1 MRKWESRQVSVA
13 KSAFR
18 KRPVF
23 FRFLREFQGARKG
36 EIRAETTEAQRH
48 GDGSNGLKMGR
59 GARCASQVTG
69 VQRVSFFGFANRPV
83 LSRFVEQARRRPAAG
98 RATRAES
105 RGKRRTGLHRGPWH
119 NRSGTVSL
127 VSFGLAA
134 TDRHEF
140 HELKQIG
147 ADSEI
152 CATSENICRRFLH
165 GVIITRVFPTSVGWI
180 L

>member
-1 MRKWESRQVSVA
+1 MGKRAGERRKIGIPENSG
-13 KSAFR
+13 
-18 KRPVF
+18 F
-23 FRFLREFQGARKG
+23 FPIPGSSKEARRG
-36 EIRAETTEAQRH
+36 GIRAETTKAQRH

-140 HELKQIG
+140 HELTRIG
-147 ADSEI
+147 
-152 CATSENICRRFLH
+152 NRRRKGMH
-165 GVIITRVFPTSVGWI
+165 AGSVRSGPDRSGRSD
-180 L
+180 